1 MSAVLKPRCQGR
13 ARLAHSLTGL
23 NVSSTKWNF
32 QDMPFAV
39 GLMSGT
45 SLDGIDAA
53 LIESDGRAEVRAVAF
68 ISRPYDSRFRARLR
82 ALLGARAVEPDLAG
96 EIAAVERELTE
107 RHAVAVE
114 TLLATAGLAVG
125 DIAVAGFHGQTL
137 LHAPEVRRTWQ
148 IGDGA
153 LLARRLGVPVVN
165 DFRSADVA
173 AGGQGAP
180 FAPLFHQALIAS
192 ALPDD
197 GERPVAVLNLGGVG
211 NVTWIGPDGQP
222 PVAFDTG
229 PGNALLDD
237 WCAAQAGLACD
248 LDGAL
253 ALAGTIDEAALDRLL
268 DNPFFARPAPK
279 SLDRDAFDPAPVA
292 GLSTSNGAATLT
304 EFTAASVAA
313 ALPHLPSPPRRWL
326 VTGGGRKN
334 AALMRALRAW
344 LDAPVESLEAVGW
357 DGDALEAQAFA
368 YLALRSRAGL
378 PLSLPTT
385 TGVPRPTSGGRL
397 HLP

>member
-1 MSAVLKPRCQGR
+1 
-13 ARLAHSLTGL
+13 
-23 NVSSTKWNF
+23 
-32 QDMPFAV
+32 MPLAV

-53 LIESDGRAEVRAVAF
+53 LIESDGKAEVRAVAF
-68 ISRPYDSRFRARLR
+68 ASRPYDRSFRARLR
-82 ALLGARAVEPDLAG
+82 ALLGVRAVEPELEE
-96 EIAAVERELTE
+96 EIAAVERLLTE
-107 RHAVAVE
+107 RHAAAVE
-114 TLLATAGLAVG
+114 DLLATAGYVAG
-125 DIAVAGFHGQTL
+125 DIAVVGFHGQTL
-137 LHAPEVRRTWQ
+137 LHAPEVRHTWQ

-153 LLARRLGVPVVN
+153 LLARRLGAPVVN

-180 FAPLFHQALIAS
+180 FAPLFHHALIAS
-192 ALPDD
+192 ALPEAS
-197 GERPVAVLNLGGVG
+197 ERPVAVLNLGGVG
-211 NVTWIGPDGQP
+211 NVTWIGQNDQP

-237 WCAAQAGLACD
+237 WCAAQVGSTCD

-253 ALAGTIDEAALDRLL
+253 ALAGKVDEFALARLL
-268 DNPFFARPAPK
+268 DNPFFTRPVPK
-279 SLDRDAFDPAPVA
+279 SLDRDAFDPAPVT
-292 GLSTSNGAATLT
+292 GLSTSDGAATLT

-334 AALMRALRAW
+334 PALMLALRAR
-344 LDAPVESLEAVGW
+344 LDVPVGSLEAVGW

-385 TGVPRPTSGGRL
+385 TGVPSPTTGGRL